1 MKNKTVFAVFGGA
14 VCVAAAVRL
23 AQMLAL
29 TEYKTGFITRGTE
42 LPFYLLSAVILI
54 FAVLVPA
61 FAVINK
67 PVAKDGNSFYI
78 ATSVF
83 SLFTG
88 LAVIFDV
95 FLAPSA
101 SVPAF
106 LGWTQI
112 ILGALTAAYL
122 TAFGLRAFVHFPLSP
137 KFAALP
143 PAFFTV
149 RAATV
154 FIACSSR
161 AVTSDTVFDVC
172 VYALLMLLFL
182 EIARAANGAGSKAG
196 IKKIVFFGLSV
207 SLLAICSSF
216 PKLML
221 ALIYS
226 TALHDGAAS
235 AVLPFAVGLYAAAV
249 VFSRLD
255 FVSGEK
261 RKMGVYYVGKH

>member
-14 VCVAAAVRL
+14 VCIAAAVRL

-67 PVAKDGNSFYI
+67 PVAKDGNSFNI

-106 LGWTQI
+106 LGWAQI
-112 ILGALTAAYL
+112 ILGALTAAYF

-226 TALHDGAAS
+226 AALHDGAAG